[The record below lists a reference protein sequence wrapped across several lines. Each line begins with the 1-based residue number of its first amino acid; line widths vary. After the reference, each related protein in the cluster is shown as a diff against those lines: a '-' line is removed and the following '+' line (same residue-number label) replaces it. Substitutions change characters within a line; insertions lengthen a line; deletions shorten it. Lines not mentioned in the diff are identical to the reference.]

1 MPAPPVDPKQ
11 ITKIQSIAEN
21 LIRSGDSQAAID
33 ELDRASENLSAY
45 PLLYK
50 LKGIARLVQGNTTEA
65 RLIFE
70 ELEGCFGDDP
80 EFLNVYGVALRRER
94 DFQKAKEMYERGLEI
109 KSDEPALLSNFGN
122 LLIDLGSYSE
132 AKIALEKAIS
142 IAPSYKDAQQNL
154 ARLERLAI
162 AITNQSHELHVE
174 KDDDSGKMF
183 DLDQTTKISD
193 GEAASDW
200 LKLGAVAFREK
211 KFEEAL
217 LFARKAIQAQ
227 PDMAAAC
234 KLAGE
239 VLISL
244 NRHTEAERLLLY
256 GTLLGEDDVDTLS
269 NLGGLAAT
277 NGFSQ
282 LAKLL
287 LERAICLQ
295 PEHKTSKEN
304 LLRLKSK
311 ISEGSYKSR
320 PLF

>member
-1 MPAPPVDPKQ
+1 MPPAPPVDPNQ

-21 LIRSGDSQAAID
+21 LIQTGNSQGAID

-45 PLLYK
+45 PLLYR
-50 LKGIARLVQGNTTEA
+50 LKGVARLMQGNTTES

-70 ELEGCFGDDP
+70 ELEGCFGDDA
-80 EFLNVYGVALRRER
+80 EFLNVFGVALRRER
-94 DFQKAKEMYERGLEI
+94 DFQKAKEIYERGLEL
-109 KSDEPALLSNFGN
+109 KPDEPAILSNYGN
-122 LLIDLGSYSE
+122 LLIDLGSYPE
-132 AKIALEKAIS
+132 ARIALEKAIS
-142 IAPSYKDAQQNL
+142 LSPNYKDAKQNI

-162 AITNQSHELHVE
+162 ETTHANASNITT
-174 KDDDSGKMF
+174 KDDAEKV
-183 DLDQTTKISD
+183 LNVDQPTTINNA
-193 GEAASDW
+193 EAASDW

-211 KFEEAL
+211 NFEESL

-239 VLISL
+239 ALISL
-244 NRHTEAERLLLY
+244 NRHSEAERLLLY

-277 NGFSQ
+277 NGFSD

-287 LERAICLQ
+287 LERAISLQ

-304 LLRLKSK
+304 LLRLNSK
-311 ISEGSYKSR
+311 ISEGSYRTR

>member
-1 MPAPPVDPKQ
+1 MPPAPPVEADQ
-11 ITKIQSIAEN
+11 IQRIQSIAEE
-21 LIRSGDSQAAID
+21 LIRSGNSQAAID

-45 PLLYK
+45 PLLFR
-50 LKGIARLVQGNTTEA
+50 LKGVARLMQGNATEA

-70 ELEGCFGDDP
+70 ELEGCFGDNP

-94 DFQKAKEMYERGLEI
+94 DFQKAKEVYERGLEL
-109 KSDEPALLSNFGN
+109 KPDEPAILSNYGN
-122 LLIDLGSYSE
+122 LLIDLGNYSE
-132 AKIALEKAIS
+132 AKRALEKAIS
-142 IAPSYKDAQQNL
+142 IAPNYKDAQQNI

-162 AITNQSHELHVE
+162 PSQENVVSNTNAPQSNDHANVINN
-174 KDDDSGKMF
+174 
-183 DLDQTTKISD
+183 T
-193 GEAASDW
+193 EAASDW
-200 LKLGAVAFREK
+200 LKLGAVAFRENN
-211 KFEEAL
+211 FEESL

-239 VLISL
+239 ALISL
-244 NRHTEAERLLLY
+244 KRHSEAERLLLY

-269 NLGGLAAT
+269 NLGSLAAT
-277 NGFSQ
+277 NGFAD

-287 LERAICLQ
+287 LERAITLQ

-304 LLRLKSK
+304 LRRLDTK
-311 ISEGSYKSR
+311 ISEGSYNSR

>member
-1 MPAPPVDPKQ
+1 MPPAPTVKQ
-11 ITKIQSIAEN
+11 DQIIRIQSLAEE
-21 LIRSGDSQAAID
+21 LIRSGNSQGAID

-45 PLLYK
+45 PLLYR
-50 LKGIARLVQGNTTEA
+50 LKGVARLMQGNTTEA

-70 ELEGCFGDDP
+70 ELEGCFGDNA
-80 EFLNVYGVALRRER
+80 EFLNVFGVALRRER
-94 DFQKAKEMYERGLEI
+94 DFQRAKEVYERGIELNP
-109 KSDEPALLSNFGN
+109 DQPAILSNYGN

-132 AKIALEKAIS
+132 AKIALEKAIT
-142 IAPSYKDAQQNL
+142 IAPNHKDAKQNL
-154 ARLERLAI
+154 ARLERLSI
-162 AITNQSHELHVE
+162 STQEF
-174 KDDDSGKMF
+174 GPTT
-183 DLDQTTKISD
+183 TTKIKATKTLPND
-193 GEAASDW
+193 PHDLTNNAEAASDW

-211 KFEEAL
+211 KFEESL

-244 NRHTEAERLLLY
+244 NRHSEAERLLLY

-269 NLGGLAAT
+269 NLGGIAAT
-277 NGFSQ
+277 NGFSD

-287 LERAICLQ
+287 LERAIALQ
-295 PEHKTSKEN
+295 PEHKISKEN
-304 LLRLKSK
+304 LNRLDSK
-311 ISEGSYKSR
+311 ISAGSYKSR

>member
-1 MPAPPVDPKQ
+1 MPPAPTVEADQ
-11 ITKIQSIAEN
+11 VQRIQSIAEE
-21 LIRSGDSQAAID
+21 LIRSGNSQAAID

-45 PLLYK
+45 PLLFR
-50 LKGIARLVQGNTTEA
+50 LKGVARLMQGNVTEA

-70 ELEGCFGDDP
+70 ELEGCFGDNA

-94 DFQKAKEMYERGLEI
+94 DFQKAKEVYERGLEL
-109 KSDEPALLSNFGN
+109 KPDEPAILSNYGN
-122 LLIDLGSYSE
+122 LLIDLGNYSE
-132 AKIALEKAIS
+132 AQKALEKAIS
-142 IAPSYKDAQQNL
+142 IAPNYKDAQQNI

-162 AITNQSHELHVE
+162 PSQENVVNNTNSSKSHDNANVINN
-174 KDDDSGKMF
+174 
-183 DLDQTTKISD
+183 T
-193 GEAASDW
+193 EAASDW

-211 KFEEAL
+211 NFEEAL

-239 VLISL
+239 ALISL
-244 NRHTEAERLLLY
+244 ERHREAERLLLY

-277 NGFSQ
+277 NGFSD

-287 LERAICLQ
+287 LERAIALQ

-304 LLRLKSK
+304 LRRLDTK
-311 ISEGSYKSR
+311 ISDGSYNSR